1 MTDKPIRFITGVNR
15 CKEAIKNAINELD
28 EEQLAAL
35 KKDTQRLRDMM
46 HTESHRDD
54 ADRHQSISL
63 KQTTTVKKSGSKSV
77 LNKRG
82 GVYRSNNSVHNSTS
96 GLVTDRDQMEKN
108 LLEEIYPDRMF
119 LKELMNDPI
128 MMSASDGEVGSLIRD
143 GFVFLDQRIE
153 FWQSRNPLAV
163 HEVTHLA

>member
-1 MTDKPIRFITGVNR
+1 
-15 CKEAIKNAINELD
+15 
-28 EEQLAAL
+28 
-35 KKDTQRLRDMM
+35 M
-46 HTESHRDD
+46 HTESHRDE
-54 ADRHQSISL
+54 ADRNQSISV
-63 KQTTTVKKSGSKSV
+63 KPTVTVKKSDSKSV

-82 GVYRSNNSVHNSTS
+82 GGQYRSNNSVHNSMT
-96 GLVTDRDQMEKN
+96 GLLTDRDQMEKN

-128 MMSASDGEVGSLIRD
+128 MMGASEGEVGSLIRD